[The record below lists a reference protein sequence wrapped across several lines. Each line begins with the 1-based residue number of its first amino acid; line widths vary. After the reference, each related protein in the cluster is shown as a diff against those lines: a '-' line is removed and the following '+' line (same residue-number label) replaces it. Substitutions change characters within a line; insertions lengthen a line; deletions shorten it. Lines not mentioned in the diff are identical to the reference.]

1 MKNNTIT
8 LLLGIL
14 CLSVCTHAQVDAQ
27 ADSLLQVLQTQQ
39 TPTTQKVTGTF
50 ASTRVINAQSVEMLQ
65 KGVLDFRI
73 LHRFGAVNNGFK
85 DMFGLDVASMRMGF
99 DYGLSN
105 NLTIGIGR
113 STFLKEIDGF
123 VKYRIA
129 QQAQGKKEVPLSLVA
144 VVGAVVNT
152 LPLSETQQQ
161 LYGNAQRMAYF
172 AQVLIAKKV
181 NKNISVQL
189 SPTILHRNLVQNDIS
204 NNMLSVGV
212 GIRQKITPHSA
223 IVIDAFPQLSGKV
236 ITDIMPLSIGIDIET
251 GGHVFQL
258 HFTNAVGMNEKA
270 FLTQTTQQWQNGQFQ
285 FGFNLSRVFK
295 VRH

>member
-1 MKNNTIT
+1 
-8 LLLGIL
+8 
-14 CLSVCTHAQVDAQ
+14 
-27 ADSLLQVLQTQQ
+27 
-39 TPTTQKVTGTF
+39 
-50 ASTRVINAQSVEMLQ
+50 
-65 KGVLDFRI
+65 
-73 LHRFGAVNNGFK
+73 
-85 DMFGLDVASMRMGF
+85 
-99 DYGLSN
+99 
-105 NLTIGIGR
+105 
-113 STFLKEIDGF
+113 
-123 VKYRIA
+123 
-129 QQAQGKKEVPLSLVA
+129 
-144 VVGAVVNT
+144 
-152 LPLSETQQQ
+152 
-161 LYGNAQRMAYF
+161 MAYF